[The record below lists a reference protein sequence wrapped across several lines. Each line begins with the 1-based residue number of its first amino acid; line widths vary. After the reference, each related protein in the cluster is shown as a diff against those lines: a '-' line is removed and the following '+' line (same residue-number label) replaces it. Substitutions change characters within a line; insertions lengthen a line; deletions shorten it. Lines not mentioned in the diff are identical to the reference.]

1 MCRRFT
7 LREACNQLGLIDDL
21 SDDDDNGEDAEFIP
35 VEDDEV
41 YAEFIPVRMTKRL
54 LRMTGRLLLMM
65 KEISKHLKREM
76 IMTQM
81 MMKPLVTKLQIRIT
95 VMEKVVLLT
104 AYRVKVAFRTQPMRF
119 LIEDDVEISLH
130 NDPELL
136 LPLKLKSKV
145 LSICSQKK

>member
-35 VEDDEV
+35 VEDGEDDEEV
-41 YAEFIPVRMTKRL
+41 AEDDR
-54 LRMTGRLLLMM
+54 RLLLMM

-104 AYRVKVAFRTQPMRF
+104 AYRVKVAFCTQPKRF

>member
-1 MCRRFT
+1 
-7 LREACNQLGLIDDL
+7 
-21 SDDDDNGEDAEFIP
+21 
-35 VEDDEV
+35 
-41 YAEFIPVRMTKRL
+41 
-54 LRMTGRLLLMM
+54 MM

-104 AYRVKVAFRTQPMRF
+104 AYRVKVAFRTQPKRF

>member
-21 SDDDDNGEDAEFIP
+21 SDDDDDGEDAEFIP
-35 VEDDEV
+35 VEDGEDDEEV
-41 YAEFIPVRMTKRL
+41 VEDDGEVAVDDEGDIEAFEERDDNDTDDDEASSDEAANSDHSDGEGRAFDCIPNKSGISHT
-54 LRMTGRLLLMM
+54 TQ
-65 KEISKHLKREM
+65 EIPNL
-76 IMTQM
+76 
-81 MMKPLVTKLQIRIT
+81 
-95 VMEKVVLLT
+95 
-104 AYRVKVAFRTQPMRF
+104 Y
-119 LIEDDVEISLH
+119 DVEISLH